1 MAVRHIDV
9 VTVLLLDDQSKVTSS
24 CCDPVELMTVPLAR
38 MSRVEFRT
46 DPSGQALLIQQQ

>member
-24 CCDPVELMTVPLAR
+24 CFDPVELMTVPLAR